1 MVDKLN
7 GMSANTDFVRTKTIN
22 REVDGVKQEVT
33 IKFGKDGRKS
43 YFVDGKQVYVAS
55 DGPFRKKSFTTEKP
69 PVTLS
74 SLNVGDSGTFN
85 IEGHGNI
92 KGKVCED
99 ENGNK
104 YIESSYSAE
113 NGVSTVTRY
122 AQNSD
127 GSIGVSYRKNTM
139 PDGYG
144 VEFFYKDGERVAV
157 NRIVPDAVEGQA
169 EAESNIGGGANL
181 LPEVEIAA
189 NKPSPKGLPDELLA
203 QNSRPEITPESAI
216 YNGGVLPEVE
226 IAANKPSP
234 KGLPEELL
242 AQNSRP
248 EITPEPAIYNGG
260 VLPEVEIAANKPSIN
275 PDKNIFEA

>member
-33 IKFGKDGRKS
+33 IKFGKDGSKS

-69 PVTLS
+69 PVSLT

-85 IEGHGNI
+85 VEGHGNI

-122 AQNSD
+122 AQNS
-127 GSIGVSYRKNTM
+127 M
-139 PDGYG
+139 
-144 VEFFYKDGERVAV
+144 
-157 NRIVPDAVEGQA
+157 
-169 EAESNIGGGANL
+169 
-181 LPEVEIAA
+181 
-189 NKPSPKGLPDELLA
+189 A
-203 QNSRPEITPESAI
+203 Q
-216 YNGGVLPEVE
+216 
-226 IAANKPSP
+226 
-234 KGLPEELL
+234 
-242 AQNSRP
+242 
-248 EITPEPAIYNGG
+248 
-260 VLPEVEIAANKPSIN
+260 
-275 PDKNIFEA
+275 